1 MKAPIAM
8 DLRDSSIS
16 YLSDFRP
23 WVFDEQQNEAL
34 DGILKL
40 EHRGCDDELAG
51 LKDGSVK
58 HFN

>member
-1 MKAPIAM
+1 M